1 MRKAAIWLVCLL
13 MGALSFWQ
21 TNLAVRAEQAGSS
34 PESDSSSRIKVVYD
48 SLVTLTHGAESA
60 GSWGD
65 WGAWWNRIRS
75 AGEWVPGGDLLA
87 KDVLSGKTFH
97 CDSRTQQTGTEGMPM
112 EEFDDM
118 LYDDSLGADDS
129 GVEESTWTNTATNVW
144 KDERT
149 DFYWSS
155 DQGQMTNVFP
165 DSDHSPCPFFALSDR
180 GDYDGLDADCGNAI
194 NTCGLLSL
202 EAVTGEGAQTDW
214 YLPSQKELMQ
224 AYIDGIQNQTS
235 AGFVIVGSGYNH
247 WSSTENSS
255 TPANAWYVLLA
266 TGYTNNRVKTTY
278 GVANVARCVRRD

>member
-97 CDSRTQQTGTEGMPM
+97 QDSRTQQTGTVTMFEVDY
-112 EEFDDM
+112 DD
-118 LYDDSLGADDS
+118 LEYSDSLGDGD
-129 GVEESTWTNTATNVW
+129 VDTEESTWTNTATNVW

-224 AYIDGIQNQTS
+224 AYIDGIYNQTS
-235 AGFVIVGSGYNH
+235 AAFVIDGVAVNF
-247 WSSTENSS
+247 WSSTELTADS
-255 TPANAWYVLLA
+255 TKVWYVLLA
-266 TGYTNNRVKTTY
+266 SGYTGNNLKTSYAAWSGT
-278 GVANVARCVRRD
+278 RCVRRD

>member
-224 AYIDGIQNQTS
+224 AYIDGIYNQTS
-235 AGFVIVGSGYNH
+235 ADFATTNSF
-247 WSSTENSS
+247 WSSSERSS
-255 TPANAWYVLLA
+255 NIDNDWYSIPA
-266 TGYTNNRVKTTY
+266 TGYTDRSKKITATHYV
-278 GVANVARCVRRD
+278 RCIRHD

>member
-224 AYIDGIQNQTS
+224 AYIDGIYNQTS
-235 AGFVIVGSGYNH
+235 AAFVIDGVAVNF
-247 WSSTENSS
+247 WSSTELTADS
-255 TPANAWYVLLA
+255 TKVWYVLLA
-266 TGYTNNRVKTTY
+266 SGYTGNNLKTSYAAWSGT
-278 GVANVARCVRRD
+278 RCVRRD